1 MNYRKQI
8 RKLKERVEYLEELV
22 DQLDIESYRLK
33 IRMEDLENLEEEDE
47 QFELPTSEP
56 PAVPEAGNEIDES

>member
-56 PAVPEAGNEIDES
+56 PVIPESGNEIDES